1 MFCLLVLMF
10 VTTLALPIVHTF
22 NLAKVMD
29 SDDFGLYEYTIPKNH
44 KINVIFITEHGNN
57 SWTLVTENGTTYGVI
72 GDVAEDANMTIICDY
87 HLAKKIMNSSHPI
100 ADIIDALKS
109 GKIIKLNPGNE
120 IERCFMKCLNLS
132 VTT

>member
-1 MFCLLVLMF
+1 M
-10 VTTLALPIVHTF
+10 
-22 NLAKVMD
+22 
-29 SDDFGLYEYTIPKNH
+29 
-44 KINVIFITEHGNN
+44 
-57 SWTLVTENGTTYGVI
+57 TLVTENGTTYGVM

-87 HLAKKIMNSSHPI
+87 YLAKKIMNSSHPI